1 MEINQPSAPAGAG
14 RGAIAEGG
22 QRLHSGILHRF
33 LGHLETLAGHGQNK
47 KHSSGFFNLMK
58 YCLVDSVF
66 TTVGYFIIPENPEQ

>member
-33 LGHLETLAGHGQNK
+33 LGHLETLAGHGQK
-47 KHSSGFFNLMK
+47 QETQLR
-58 YCLVDSVF
+58 VF
-66 TTVGYFIIPENPEQ
+66 QSHEILLG